1 MLYWIHLCP
10 IVYAVNPMTPEAN
23 VFMVVSVSSRQ
34 ALERCT
40 QPHLIRTRL
49 FDLLHYPVITQ
60 TGYRRTQ
67 GLILITLQT
76 IEGNFQAATKAG
88 KYLHTWL
95 LDFASH
101 CCCWTTVVEAQEHE
115 GISMMDTCM
124 NSSNSL
130 MLTQWLFSW
139 SCTNLNGRY
148 QLLIIPRDPLKSQLT
163 YQ

>member
-1 MLYWIHLCP
+1 MIIILFLIDHWQKMLYWIHLCP
-10 IVYAVNPMTPEAN
+10 IVYAVNPMTAEAN

-76 IEGNFQAATKAG
+76 IEGNFQAVTKAG

-101 CCCWTTVVEAQEHE
+101 CCCWTSWGPRTWRNPHDGYMYEEFKFSYVNKMTVFM
-115 GISMMDTCM
+115 IM
-124 NSSNSL
+124 
-130 MLTQWLFSW
+130 
-139 SCTNLNGRY
+139 Y
-148 QLLIIPRDPLKSQLT
+148 
-163 YQ
+163 